1 MFLSKI
7 FTQIKIFKFYFLS
20 FLIFLVFFLLNF
32 NNYVGSKFLFVVYQF
47 LSFGLFLTLFKK
59 NNSSFEFFTYSF
71 LLLSFWFKFNCI
83 LYFENIKVSEGD
95 FSLEISNYDNS
106 TKVIVIVFASCIC
119 ASFLKKIFFKS
130 LTENKFEIADP
141 FLIFYTRYR
150 IFFFIILTIFLTLF
164 WLTNFYYKIYSK
176 GLVNENISP
185 MIQYFYSWGYTY
197 GLSILTSLL
206 IYIDFLIFKKK
217 NIFIL
222 GIFEAFFSQI
232 SYYSRS
238 FLLLFLAYSRGFFLL
253 LRNHNKKYIISKF
266 TTIKIIILIVPI
278 LFLSI
283 YFVERLRNKNFYN
296 LEEPILFLN
305 IKKTFNEI
313 ISLSIHRWVG
323 IDALLAVSQNNNLNF
338 KFFLSSFKETTN
350 IMNKSFYIDN
360 FFTKF
365 KYDSAEKKN
374 LNRVITPGIVA
385 FLYYSGSLFFVFF
398 SMILLILICIYIEKL
413 FYDFSMKN
421 IILASIIG
429 YALSMRI
436 IHFGYVPA
444 NTLNFLFSFFV
455 TFLFIYFVMKIVKK
469 K

>member
-1 MFLSKI
+1 
-7 FTQIKIFKFYFLS
+7 
-20 FLIFLVFFLLNF
+20 
-32 NNYVGSKFLFVVYQF
+32 
-47 LSFGLFLTLFKK
+47 
-59 NNSSFEFFTYSF
+59 
-71 LLLSFWFKFNCI
+71 
-83 LYFENIKVSEGD
+83 
-95 FSLEISNYDNS
+95 
-106 TKVIVIVFASCIC
+106 
-119 ASFLKKIFFKS
+119 
-130 LTENKFEIADP
+130 
-141 FLIFYTRYR
+141 
-150 IFFFIILTIFLTLF
+150 
-164 WLTNFYYKIYSK
+164 
-176 GLVNENISP
+176 
-185 MIQYFYSWGYTY
+185 
-197 GLSILTSLL
+197 
-206 IYIDFLIFKKK
+206 
-217 NIFIL
+217 
-222 GIFEAFFSQI
+222 
-232 SYYSRS
+232 
-238 FLLLFLAYSRGFFLL
+238 LLFLAYSRGFFLL

-313 ISLSIHRWVG
+313 ISLSIHRWAG

-455 TFLFIYFVMKIVKK
+455 TFLFIYFVIKIVKK